1 MSSHK
6 RIIIIDDHPMYREG
20 LKSRLKEIQDV
31 QVVGEGGTYADGMRL
46 ADKLQPDLAV
56 LDISLPDGSGIN
68 LTRELR
74 ERLPELV
81 VLIVSMHTAMEFIG
95 AAFRAGASGYMSKDS
110 SADDILHAIE
120 KVLAGGEYL
129 DGSLSPSV
137 LKRLEALSHRKA
149 RSLDES
155 YSSLSIR
162 EQQIMRLLAEGLS
175 PDDIA
180 ARLFVTKKT
189 VLNHRYAIMTK
200 LGIKTPLAFI
210 RHAARLGLIDLDEEK

>member
-1 MSSHK
+1 VNSHK

-210 RHAARLGLIDLDEEK
+210 RHAARLGLIDLDDEK

>member
-1 MSSHK
+1 VSSHK